1 MRNASKAVGSAGPAW
16 IVETTRTTSASTD
29 ASSMSPSASG
39 SPGTQTVIRQPCS
52 GRWATTSGPTPA
64 AAAASAASYS
74 VTRSIP
80 SSAVSSCDMRRKNAP
95 EPTSTR

>member
-1 MRNASKAVGSAGPAW
+1 MRNASNAVGSAGPAW

-80 SSAVSSCDMRRKNAP
+80 SSAVSSCDRRRKNVP